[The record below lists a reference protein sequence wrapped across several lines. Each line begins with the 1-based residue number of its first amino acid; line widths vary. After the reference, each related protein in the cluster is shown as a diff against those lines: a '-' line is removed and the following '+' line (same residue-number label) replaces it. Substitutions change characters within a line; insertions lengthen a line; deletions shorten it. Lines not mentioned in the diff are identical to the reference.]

1 MGLFTIEFEIGPET
15 RGMIERIATETL
27 ATIDRIATTTAVQF
41 ELGPKT
47 RETIGTLGMAS
58 KQGGKAREAIA
69 GLLGKGDEATQEE

>member
-1 MGLFTIEFEIGPET
+1 MIERVASET
-15 RGMIERIATETL
+15 RATIERIATK
-27 ATIDRIATTTAVQF
+27 AAIQF

-47 RETIGTLGMAS
+47 RETIESVGMAS